1 MNTDTIQMSLFDYF
15 MEDEQFTIPEA
26 TALVKEQKKLQV
38 NDESIRARIY
48 EGLELGIFKRVA
60 RGVYKVE
67 SQLNKKTATCLL
79 INGDGRDLSFIEDNS
94 IDGIITD
101 HPYDLAKSLTGGN
114 RKFATY
120 ELFKYTQ
127 KDFQEKMRV
136 LKEGAFCVEFLPEEN
151 EVNYQY
157 LYEIKQ
163 MAIKEG
169 FKYFTKVP
177 WIKGD
182 FKANTGRKSKNR
194 EDIMFFSKGEPRT
207 LKLDAKKN
215 IQLAKEN
222 DIDVKGL
229 SSYEVKE
236 RLEENGL
243 SVFYMKGT
251 SGMLPTEFQSEVENF
266 PKEFDFQPR
275 SRTQKVM
282 EAEKPVA
289 LMESIIEYI
298 SLPDE
303 LLLDQFGGSGNFGI
317 ACLNTNRNAIIVEK
331 DEQTFERMKDNIVNT
346 MKDKSE
352 ASISIKE
359 VDLDEDMDMEMELM

>member
-15 MEDEQFTIPEA
+15 MDEEQFTIRQA
-26 TALVKEQKKLQV
+26 TALVKEQKKLRV

-48 EGLELGIFKRVA
+48 EALELGIFKRVA

-67 SQLNKKTATCLL
+67 SQLDKKTTTCLL

-120 ELFKYTQ
+120 ELFRYTE

-136 LKEGAFCVEFLPEEN
+136 LKDGAFCVEFLPEES
-151 EVNYQY
+151 ETNYQY
-157 LYEIKQ
+157 LYEVKE
-163 MAIKEG
+163 MAIKNG
-169 FKYFTKVP
+169 FKYFAKVP

-182 FKANTGRKSKNR
+182 FVANTGRKSKNR
-194 EDIMFFSKGEPRT
+194 EDIMFFSKGEPRS

-215 IQLAKEN
+215 LALAKEN

-236 RLEENGL
+236 RLEEKGL

-251 SGMLPTEFQSEVENF
+251 NGMLPT
-266 PKEFDFQPR
+266 DFNYQPR

-331 DEQTFERMKDNIVNT
+331 DKQTFEHMKDNIMDT
-346 MKDKSE
+346 MKEKSN
-352 ASISIKE
+352 SIVTIEE
-359 VDLDEDMDMEMELM
+359 VDFDDEMDIEMEFM

>member
-26 TALVKEQKKLQV
+26 TALVKEQKNLQV

-67 SQLNKKTATCLL
+67 SQLEQKKATCLL

-177 WIKGD
+177 WIKGR
-182 FKANTGRKSKNR
+182 F
-194 EDIMFFSKGEPRT
+194 
-207 LKLDAKKN
+207 
-215 IQLAKEN
+215 
-222 DIDVKGL
+222 
-229 SSYEVKE
+229 
-236 RLEENGL
+236 
-243 SVFYMKGT
+243 
-251 SGMLPTEFQSEVENF
+251 
-266 PKEFDFQPR
+266 
-275 SRTQKVM
+275 
-282 EAEKPVA
+282 
-289 LMESIIEYI
+289 
-298 SLPDE
+298 
-303 LLLDQFGGSGNFGI
+303 
-317 ACLNTNRNAIIVEK
+317 
-331 DEQTFERMKDNIVNT
+331 
-346 MKDKSE
+346 
-352 ASISIKE
+352 
-359 VDLDEDMDMEMELM
+359 

>member
-1 MNTDTIQMSLFDYF
+1 
-15 MEDEQFTIPEA
+15 
-26 TALVKEQKKLQV
+26 
-38 NDESIRARIY
+38 
-48 EGLELGIFKRVA
+48 
-60 RGVYKVE
+60 
-67 SQLNKKTATCLL
+67 
-79 INGDGRDLSFIEDNS
+79 
-94 IDGIITD
+94 
-101 HPYDLAKSLTGGN
+101 LTGGN

-120 ELFKYTQ
+120 ELFKYTK

-229 SSYEVKE
+229 TSYEVKE
-236 RLEENGL
+236 RLEAHGL

-289 LMESIIEYI
+289 LMVSIIEYI

-352 ASISIKE
+352 ANIYVEE
-359 VDLDEDMDMEMELM
+359 VDLDEDMDVEMELM

>member
-1 MNTDTIQMSLFDYF
+1 MGKIIPASLF
-15 MEDEQFTIPEA
+15 
-26 TALVKEQKKLQV
+26 LQLGV
-38 NDESIRARIY
+38 N
-48 EGLELGIFKRVA
+48 
-60 RGVYKVE
+60 
-67 SQLNKKTATCLL
+67 
-79 INGDGRDLSFIEDNS
+79 
-94 IDGIITD
+94 
-101 HPYDLAKSLTGGN
+101 
-114 RKFATY
+114 
-120 ELFKYTQ
+120 
-127 KDFQEKMRV
+127 
-136 LKEGAFCVEFLPEEN
+136 EN
-151 EVNYQY
+151 E
-157 LYEIKQ
+157 
-163 MAIKEG
+163 
-169 FKYFTKVP
+169 
-177 WIKGD
+177 
-182 FKANTGRKSKNR
+182 
-194 EDIMFFSKGEPRT
+194 
-207 LKLDAKKN
+207 
-215 IQLAKEN
+215 
-222 DIDVKGL
+222 IDVKGL
-229 SSYEVKE
+229 TSYEVKE
-236 RLEENGL
+236 RLEAHGL

-289 LMESIIEYI
+289 LMVSIIEYI

>member
-26 TALVKEQKKLQV
+26 TALVKEQKNLQV

-67 SQLNKKTATCLL
+67 SQLEQKKATCLL

-194 EDIMFFSKGEPRT
+194 EDIMFFSKGEPR
-207 LKLDAKKN
+207 
-215 IQLAKEN
+215 
-222 DIDVKGL
+222 DV
-229 SSYEVKE
+229 
-236 RLEENGL
+236 
-243 SVFYMKGT
+243 
-251 SGMLPTEFQSEVENF
+251 
-266 PKEFDFQPR
+266 
-275 SRTQKVM
+275 
-282 EAEKPVA
+282 
-289 LMESIIEYI
+289 SI
-298 SLPDE
+298 
-303 LLLDQFGGSGNFGI
+303 
-317 ACLNTNRNAIIVEK
+317 
-331 DEQTFERMKDNIVNT
+331 
-346 MKDKSE
+346 
-352 ASISIKE
+352 
-359 VDLDEDMDMEMELM
+359 

>member
-26 TALVKEQKKLQV
+26 TALVKEQKNLQV

-67 SQLNKKTATCLL
+67 SQLEQKKATCLL

-163 MAIKEG
+163 IYIHLERCMPSYMNRMEKDLIRSFKATRSYNIQKG
-169 FKYFTKVP
+169 GGKHRRNKDNFKYK
-177 WIKGD
+177 
-182 FKANTGRKSKNR
+182 
-194 EDIMFFSKGEPRT
+194 
-207 LKLDAKKN
+207 
-215 IQLAKEN
+215 
-222 DIDVKGL
+222 
-229 SSYEVKE
+229 
-236 RLEENGL
+236 
-243 SVFYMKGT
+243 
-251 SGMLPTEFQSEVENF
+251 
-266 PKEFDFQPR
+266 
-275 SRTQKVM
+275 
-282 EAEKPVA
+282 
-289 LMESIIEYI
+289 
-298 SLPDE
+298 
-303 LLLDQFGGSGNFGI
+303 
-317 ACLNTNRNAIIVEK
+317 
-331 DEQTFERMKDNIVNT
+331 
-346 MKDKSE
+346 
-352 ASISIKE
+352 
-359 VDLDEDMDMEMELM
+359 

>member
-26 TALVKEQKKLQV
+26 TALVKEQKNLQV

-67 SQLNKKTATCLL
+67 SQLEQKKATCLL

-163 MAIKEG
+163 MAIKE
-169 FKYFTKVP
+169 
-177 WIKGD
+177 
-182 FKANTGRKSKNR
+182 
-194 EDIMFFSKGEPRT
+194 
-207 LKLDAKKN
+207 
-215 IQLAKEN
+215 
-222 DIDVKGL
+222 
-229 SSYEVKE
+229 
-236 RLEENGL
+236 RLEAHGL

-289 LMESIIEYI
+289 LMVSIIEYI